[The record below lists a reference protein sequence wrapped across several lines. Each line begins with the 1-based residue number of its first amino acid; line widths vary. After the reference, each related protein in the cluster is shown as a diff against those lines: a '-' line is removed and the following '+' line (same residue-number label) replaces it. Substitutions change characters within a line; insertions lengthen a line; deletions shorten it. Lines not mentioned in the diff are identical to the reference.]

1 LRDLLFA
8 FPGTAKSRDN
18 TYIMSPH
25 FRHRISPSPHFPVT
39 AFPPSRNLQPD
50 LIIAAT
56 AIHHGLTLVTRDRS
70 DYDMARVP
78 VINPWD
84 AV

>member
-1 LRDLLFA
+1 MTKPQSEA
-8 FPGTAKSRDN
+8 FCPNCGLIGELPVVPGLS
-18 TYIMSPH
+18 
-25 FRHRISPSPHFPVT
+25 
-39 AFPPSRNLQPD
+39 QPD

-70 DYDMARVP
+70 DYDMAQVP
-78 VINPWD
+78 IINPWD